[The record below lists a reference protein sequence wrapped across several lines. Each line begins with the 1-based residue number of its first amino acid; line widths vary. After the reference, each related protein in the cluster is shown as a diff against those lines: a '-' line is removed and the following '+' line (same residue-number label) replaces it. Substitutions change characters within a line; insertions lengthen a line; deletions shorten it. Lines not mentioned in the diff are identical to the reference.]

1 MKTVRLNSLI
11 ALMIVFL
18 TLLSVAPAY
27 AAAAQN
33 SGTLSKKELKA
44 LLKTAKTPA
53 DHHRIAEYY
62 RQRAQQLTASSKQ
75 HSELAETYAKN
86 PQVPFIPAMVAKPG
100 YAFAGEAHCRYWA
113 KRDAEGATK
122 AEALAVRHEELA
134 RTAEQKQ
141 GL

>member
-27 AAAAQN
+27 AAAAKN

-75 HSELAETYAKN
+75 HSALAATYAKN
-86 PQVPFIPAMVAKPG
+86 PPFPALESKHGISFGQGA
-100 YAFAGEAHCRYWA
+100 AHCRYWA
-113 KRDAEGATK
+113 KHDAEEATK
-122 AEALAVRHEELA
+122 AEALAARHEA
-134 RTAEQKQ
+134 MAKTAEWTQA
-141 GL
+141 L

>member
-1 MKTVRLNSLI
+1 MKTVRLNSLL
-11 ALMIVFL
+11 ALMIAFL

-33 SGTLSKKELKA
+33 SGSFGKKELKA

-75 HSELAETYAKN
+75 HSELAATYAKN
-86 PQVPFIPAMVAKPG
+86 PPFPALEAKHG
-100 YAFAGEAHCRYWA
+100 YAFGQGATHCRYWA
-113 KRDAEGATK
+113 KRDAEEATK

-134 RTAEQKQ
+134 KTGEQKQ
-141 GL
+141 AV